1 MSAYE
6 MIVWVVG
13 LVCAA
18 LTADTLIRA
27 LFNIA
32 TKNDYDEPP
41 RDCNC
46 DDCGKKERPE
56 DIE

>member
-1 MSAYE
+1 

-13 LVCAA
+13 LVCVA
-18 LTADTLIRA
+18 LTADTLIKA
-27 LFNIA
+27 LFDIA

-46 DDCGKKERPE
+46 DDCGKKDRPE